1 MENELT
7 KCNILSYSLRQDFI
21 LNYVSVCLC
30 IGLCTYVQVSRKI
43 REDSRS
49 SRPGVLAFV
58 DSPTWMLQTNLRS
71 PVGVIIALKH
81 WSISPALSYAFS
93 TIFTA
98 AQLLQLFLRLIWKTV
113 LNLWLLMGNKSDISF
128 LVPSF
133 LVESIWFQEEI
144 KLVDKK
150 LFYYFQKQLWIL

>member
-49 SRPGVLAFV
+49 SRPGVLVFV
-58 DSPTWMLQTNLRS
+58 DSPTWMLQTNLMS
-71 PVGVIIALKH
+71 PVRVIHALKH

-98 AQLLQLFLRLIWKTV
+98 AQLLQLCLRLIWKTV

-128 LVPSF
+128 FGTIIFSRIYLIPRR
-133 LVESIWFQEEI
+133 
-144 KLVDKK
+144 DKIG
-150 LFYYFQKQLWIL
+150 W